1 MMVSVRYEE
10 AIQLCDHGLLKM
22 PSLEAARVTELKESR
37 AKAEKS
43 LKERER
49 NARRE
54 ALALKKRQRENQ
66 QLLDLVRSRGVQVLT
81 HKVDEDDN
89 LKEAWD
95 LDDLEPTHPAALN
108 KRVHLIQEDS
118 DTLLG
123 EGGLRS
129 TSCSLGDDD
138 QNFT

>member
-1 MMVSVRYEE
+1 M
-10 AIQLCDHGLLKM
+10 
-22 PSLEAARVTELKESR
+22 TELKESR

-123 EGGLRS
+123 TTSFVGIRS
-129 TSCSLGDDD
+129 PGPLQKLLTIFVIIGFSLACVVPLPRVWRDRLYPGVC
-138 QNFT
+138 

>member
-1 MMVSVRYEE
+1 
-10 AIQLCDHGLLKM
+10 M
-22 PSLEAARVTELKESR
+22 PSLEAAKVTELKESR